1 MKGIFHDG
9 PTIEP
14 LFQMYLTAR
23 GSAMSG
29 ANVVDVVHT
38 LVVRH
43 SRYDKRQGKLPH
55 VEAGEDGGKEAIVV
69 ELLDDMRNFCIRRGR
84 DETRV
89 NRHIEEL

>member
-29 ANVVDVVHT
+29 ANITHVMPT

-43 SRYDKRQGKLPH
+43 RRYDQCQSELPGI
-55 VEAGEDGGKEAIVV
+55 EAGEDG
-69 ELLDDMRNFCIRRGR
+69 R
-84 DETRV
+84 
-89 NRHIEEL
+89 